1 MFTVRTV
8 TGASLL
14 LVCLTLFGPL
24 ASLQAME
31 MKADAPERY
40 IVKRGDT
47 LWDIASVYLEEAWQW
62 PQIWAL
68 NSDIANPHLIYP
80 GDEIFLVMV
89 DGQPRLRLQ
98 RGDRVDSASVKRV
111 PSIRRTN
118 AGGAIPALAL
128 DQIEAWL
135 AKVKIVDAAD
145 FDRLPYILAGIDGKT
160 LLKTGDQFYVKGALT
175 PGMSSY
181 TIYQPGQPY
190 SDPVTG
196 AMIGLEAQEVGRAR
210 LLSEQA
216 GLATLKITAVTE
228 EVTPG
233 DRLMAAEG
241 LDLDATL
248 FPQPPKSAVSGQI
261 IGLRSDGTIAAAHS
275 VVAIDLGLTDGLAVG
290 DLLSVASPGEV
301 VKDPVTG
308 KAVTL
313 PDQRVGQLL
322 VYQTLDQIAY
332 ALVLKATA
340 AVKIGFLAQ
349 SP

>member
-1 MFTVRTV
+1 MFTARKVS
-8 TGASLL
+8 GASWLL
-14 LVCLTLFGPL
+14 LCLTLLVPL
-24 ASLQAME
+24 APLQAME
-31 MKADAPERY
+31 MRANAPEEY
-40 IVKRGDT
+40 VVKTGDT
-47 LWDIASVYLEEAWQW
+47 LWGIASVYLTEAWQW
-62 PQIWAL
+62 PKIWAL

-80 GDEIFLVMV
+80 GDEISLVMI

-98 RGDRVDSASVKRV
+98 RGERVDPGVVKRV

-118 AGGAIPALAL
+118 AVAIPAVSL
-128 DQIEAWL
+128 DQIESWL
-135 AKVKIVDAAD
+135 AKVKMVDAAV
-145 FDRLPYILAGIDGKT
+145 FERLPYILAGIDGKT
-160 LLKTGDQFYVKGALT
+160 LLKTGDQVYVKGALT
-175 PGMSSY
+175 PGISSFK
-181 TIYQPGQPY
+181 IYQSGQRY
-190 SDPVTG
+190 LDPVTG
-196 AMIGLEAQEVGRAR
+196 ALIGLEAQEVGQAR

-216 GLATLKITAVTE
+216 GLATLKIITVTE

-233 DRLMAAEG
+233 DRLMVAEG

-248 FPQPPKSAVSGQI
+248 FPQPPENAVSGQI

-275 VVAIDLGLTDGLAVG
+275 VVTIDLGLTDGLAVG
-290 DLLSVASPGEV
+290 NLLSVASPGER

-313 PDQRVGQLL
+313 PDQTIGQLL

-332 ALVLKATA
+332 ALVLKTTA

>member
-1 MFTVRTV
+1 MFTARMVS
-8 TGASLL
+8 GASLL
-14 LVCLTLFGPL
+14 LFCLTMFGPL
-24 ASLQAME
+24 APLQAMQ
-31 MKADAPERY
+31 MKGDAPERY
-40 IVKRGDT
+40 VVKRGDT
-47 LWDIASVYLEEAWQW
+47 LWDIASIYLEEAWQW

-68 NSDIANPHLIYP
+68 NTDIANPHLIYP
-80 GDEIFLVMV
+80 GDEIFLVMI

-98 RGDRVDSASVKRV
+98 RGERVDPGVVKRV

-118 AGGAIPALAL
+118 AGVAIPALGL
-128 DQIEAWL
+128 DQIEAWW
-135 AKVKIVDAAD
+135 AKVKIVNAAD

-160 LLKTGDQFYVKGALT
+160 LLKTGDQFYVKGALAA
-175 PGMSSY
+175 GMSSFK
-181 TIYQPGQPY
+181 IYQPGQRY
-190 SDPVTG
+190 VDPITG
-196 AMIGLEAQEVGRAR
+196 ALIGLEAQEVGRAR
-210 LLSEQA
+210 LLSEQE
-216 GLATLKITAVTE
+216 GLAILKITNVTE

-233 DRLMAAEG
+233 DRLMIAEG

-248 FPQPPKSAVSGQI
+248 FPQPPKNAMSGQI

-275 VVAIDLGLTDGLAVG
+275 VVTIDLGLTDGLAVG
-290 DLLSVASPGEV
+290 DLLAVARPGDV

-313 PDQRVGQLL
+313 PDQTVGQLL
-322 VYQTLDQIAY
+322 VYQTLDQMAF